1 MRQTKMTNLF
11 ERALRRSRLL
21 FLSALVAVLAACGGG
36 VGTGG
41 TGTGPI
47 QGTVSFGAVAGAPT
61 GSQCVTCT
69 LDLQLQELRVDLAVG
84 CLRFAHTGGWEI
96 GAGGEAVLAGTL
108 ESGGA
113 SGPATLRLQFSEGVA
128 TSAQVTVVLA
138 DERGTVVLGPVVLRR
153 TDGVVALP
161 PPDCSAR

>member
-1 MRQTKMTNLF
+1 MTNLF

-21 FLSALVAVLAACGGG
+21 LLSAVIAALAACGGG

-47 QGTVSFGAVAGAPT
+47 QGTVSFGAAGGAPV
-61 GSQCVTCT
+61 GSQCVNCT
-69 LDLQLQELRVDLAVG
+69 LDLQLQELRVDLAMG
-84 CLRFAHTGGWEI
+84 CLRFAHTGGWDI

-108 ESGGA
+108 QTGSA
-113 SGPATLRLQFSEGVA
+113 SGPATLRLQFSEGVV
-128 TSAQVTVVLA
+128 TSTQVTAVLA
-138 DERGTVVLGPVVLRR
+138 DERGAVVLGPVVLRR

-161 PPDCSAR
+161 SPDCTAL